1 MPRIA
6 KALQDIAQQL
16 AIDGKLQDNKE
27 EPAWRRICKITTA
40 MFDLKTANLS
50 PELKDRLMA
59 KLDKALADIAD
70 EK

>member
-1 MPRIA
+1 MPRLV

-16 AIDGKLQDNKE
+16 AIDGKLQDNKD
-27 EPAWRRICKITTA
+27 EPGWRRICKITTA
-40 MFDLKTANLS
+40 MFDLHNANLS
-50 PELKDRLMA
+50 PELKEKLMA